1 MYVLHVKIKK
11 NSYSYNLKIG
21 FGFIQK
27 ILYTLYNITKKT
39 SRDINGQFVPR
50 YNTSSDA
57 RGCVFHEVVKIK
69 SDLNQPS

>member
-1 MYVLHVKIKK
+1 MGLALFRK
-11 NSYSYNLKIG
+11 
-21 FGFIQK
+21 F
-27 ILYTLYNITKKT
+27 YTLCTILQKKT

-69 SDLNQPS
+69 SDLNQPSWIKLNYLRVESG

>member
-1 MYVLHVKIKK
+1 MGLALFRK
-11 NSYSYNLKIG
+11 
-21 FGFIQK
+21 F
-27 ILYTLYNITKKT
+27 YTLCAILKKKT

-69 SDLNQPS
+69 SDLNQPSWIKLNYLRVESG